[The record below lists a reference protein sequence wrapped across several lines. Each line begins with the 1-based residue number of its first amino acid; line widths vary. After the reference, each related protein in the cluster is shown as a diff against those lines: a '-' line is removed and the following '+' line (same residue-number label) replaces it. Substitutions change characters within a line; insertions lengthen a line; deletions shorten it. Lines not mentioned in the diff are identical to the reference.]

1 MNLFDR
7 PPPLPGV
14 FSDLTSVDCSAGG
27 SSPRREEVMKSRFTI
42 SLAILAGV
50 GIGAVAVQT
59 LHAQSKPPVYFVG
72 ETEISN
78 QDAYAKEYLPL
89 VIADIKA
96 NGGRYIA
103 AGKAT
108 PLEGDPQKTRIVVIA
123 FDSLEKIQ
131 AWRGSEA
138 FKTARKI
145 GDKYAKY
152 RSYALEGMAQ

>member
-1 MNLFDR
+1 
-7 PPPLPGV
+7 
-14 FSDLTSVDCSAGG
+14 
-27 SSPRREEVMKSRFTI
+27 MKSRFTI

-50 GIGAVAVQT
+50 GIGAVAVQS
-59 LHAQSKPPVYFVG
+59 LHAQNKPPVYFVG

-78 QDAYAKEYLPL
+78 PDAYAKEYLP
-89 VIADIKA
+89 VVMADIKA

-108 PLEGDPQKTRIVVIA
+108 PLEGEPPKTRIVVIA

-131 AWRGSEA
+131 AWRSSAA
-138 FKTARKI
+138 FKEARTI

>member
-1 MNLFDR
+1 
-7 PPPLPGV
+7 
-14 FSDLTSVDCSAGG
+14 
-27 SSPRREEVMKSRFTI
+27 MKSCFTI

-50 GIGAVAVQT
+50 GIGAVAVQS

-78 QDAYAKEYLPL
+78 PDAYAKEYLP
-89 VIADIKA
+89 VVMADIKA

-108 PLEGDPQKTRIVVIA
+108 PMEGEPPKSRIAIIA

-131 AWRGSEA
+131 AWRSSEA
-138 FKTARKI
+138 FKEARKI

-152 RSYALEGMAQ
+152 RSYAIEGVPQ

>member
-1 MNLFDR
+1 
-7 PPPLPGV
+7 
-14 FSDLTSVDCSAGG
+14 
-27 SSPRREEVMKSRFTI
+27 MKSQFTV

-50 GIGAVAVQT
+50 GIGAVAVQS

-78 QDAYAKEYLPL
+78 PDAYAKEYLPL
-89 VIADIKA
+89 VMADIKA
-96 NGGRYIA
+96 NGGRYVA

-108 PLEGDPQKTRIVVIA
+108 PLEGEPPKTRIAVIA

-131 AWRGSEA
+131 AWRNSKE
-138 FKTARKI
+138 FKETRKI

-152 RSYALEGMAQ
+152 RSYAIDGVPQ

>member
-1 MNLFDR
+1 
-7 PPPLPGV
+7 
-14 FSDLTSVDCSAGG
+14 
-27 SSPRREEVMKSRFTI
+27 MKSHFI
-42 SLAILAGV
+42 VSLAILAGV
-50 GIGAVAVQT
+50 GIGAVAVQS

-78 QDAYAKEYLPL
+78 PDAYAKEYLPL
-89 VIADIKA
+89 VMADIKA
-96 NGGRYIA
+96 NGGRYVA

-108 PLEGDPQKTRIVVIA
+108 PLEGEPPKTRIVVIA

-131 AWRGSEA
+131 AWRNSEK
-138 FKTARKI
+138 FKEARKI

>member
-1 MNLFDR
+1 MKTLFT
-7 PPPLPGV
+7 V
-14 FSDLTSVDCSAGG
+14 
-27 SSPRREEVMKSRFTI
+27 

-50 GIGAVAVQT
+50 GIGAVAVQG

-72 ETEISN
+72 ETDISN
-78 QDAYAKEYLPL
+78 PDAYAKEYLPR
-89 VIADIKA
+89 VMADIKA

-108 PLEGDPQKTRIVVIA
+108 PLEGEPPKSRIVVIA

-131 AWRGSEA
+131 AWRNSEA
-138 FKTARKI
+138 FKEDRKI

-152 RSYALEGMAQ
+152 RSYAIEGMLH

>member
-1 MNLFDR
+1 MF
-7 PPPLPGV
+7 
-14 FSDLTSVDCSAGG
+14 GG
-27 SSPRREEVMKSRFTI
+27 RIIARREEVMKSLLPV

-50 GIGAVAVQT
+50 GIGAVAVQS
-59 LHAQSKPPVYFVG
+59 LHAQNKPPVYFVG

-78 QDAYAKEYLPL
+78 PDAYAKEYLPL
-89 VIADIKA
+89 VMADIKA

-108 PLEGDPQKTRIVVIA
+108 AMEGEPPKSRIVVIA

-131 AWRGSEA
+131 AWRNSDG
-138 FKTARKI
+138 FKEARKI

-152 RSYALEGMAQ
+152 RSYAIEGVPQ

>member
-1 MNLFDR
+1 MDLFDR

-14 FSDLTSVDCSAGG
+14 FSGFASVECSAGG
-27 SSPRREEVMKSRFTI
+27 SSPRREEVMKSLLPV

-50 GIGAVAVQT
+50 GIGAGADQS

-78 QDAYAKEYLPL
+78 MDAYAKEYLP
-89 VIADIKA
+89 VVMADIKA

-108 PLEGDPQKTRIVVIA
+108 PLEGEPPKTRIVVIA

-131 AWRGSEA
+131 AWRSSAA
-138 FKTARKI
+138 FKEARKI

-152 RSYALEGMAQ
+152 RSFALEGMAQ

>member
-1 MNLFDR
+1 
-7 PPPLPGV
+7 
-14 FSDLTSVDCSAGG
+14 
-27 SSPRREEVMKSRFTI
+27 MKSLLTV

-78 QDAYAKEYLPL
+78 PEAYAKEYIPL
-89 VIADIKA
+89 VMAGIKA

-108 PLEGDPQKTRIVVIA
+108 PLEGEPPKTRIAVIA

-138 FKTARKI
+138 FKESRKI

-152 RSYALEGMAQ
+152 RSYALEGMPQ

>member
-1 MNLFDR
+1 
-7 PPPLPGV
+7 
-14 FSDLTSVDCSAGG
+14 
-27 SSPRREEVMKSRFTI
+27 MKSRFTI

-50 GIGAVAVQT
+50 GIGAVAVQS
-59 LHAQSKPPVYFVG
+59 LHAQNKPPVYFVG

-78 QDAYAKEYLPL
+78 MDAYAKEYLP
-89 VIADIKA
+89 VVMADIKA

-108 PLEGDPQKTRIVVIA
+108 PLEGEPPKTRIVVIA

-131 AWRGSEA
+131 AWRSSAA
-138 FKTARKI
+138 FKEARKI

-152 RSYALEGMAQ
+152 RSYALEGVPQ

>member
-1 MNLFDR
+1 
-7 PPPLPGV
+7 
-14 FSDLTSVDCSAGG
+14 
-27 SSPRREEVMKSRFTI
+27 MKTHFTV

-50 GIGAVAVQT
+50 GIGAVAVQG

-72 ETEISN
+72 ETDISN
-78 QDAYAKEYLPL
+78 PDAYAKEYLPR
-89 VIADIKA
+89 VMADIKA

-108 PLEGDPQKTRIVVIA
+108 PLEGEPPKSRIVVIA

-131 AWRGSEA
+131 AWRNSEA
-138 FKTARKI
+138 FKEDRKI

-152 RSYALEGMAQ
+152 RSYAIEGVPQ

>member
-1 MNLFDR
+1 
-7 PPPLPGV
+7 
-14 FSDLTSVDCSAGG
+14 
-27 SSPRREEVMKSRFTI
+27 MKTHFTV

-50 GIGAVAVQT
+50 GIGAVAVQG

-72 ETEISN
+72 ETDISN
-78 QDAYAKEYLPL
+78 PDAYAKEYLPR
-89 VIADIKA
+89 VMADIKA

-108 PLEGDPQKTRIVVIA
+108 PLEGEPPKSRIVVIA

-131 AWRGSEA
+131 AWRNSEA
-138 FKTARKI
+138 FKEDRKI

-152 RSYALEGMAQ
+152 RSYAIEGMLH